1 MHLAPWPE
9 SSELALLG
17 TSPEHAEVYELA
29 KGALGAIN
37 RAKTQA
43 GGTVGRHV
51 SALTIT
57 APPRILD
64 LFAKAEGDIL
74 AATRVLSLTQLSVPE
89 TPEFDLGTLVKAIDL
104 APVPEKA

>member
-51 SALTIT
+51 TSLTIA
-57 APPRILD
+57 APPGVLD

-74 AATRVLSLTQLSVPE
+74 AATRVLSLTKVALAE
-89 TPEFDLGTLVKAIDL
+89 APEFDLGALVKDIEL
-104 APVPEKA
+104 APVPEKG